1 MENEQ
6 SMEVQFR
13 LIDERR
19 VLINALRDVN
29 QLLQKG
35 NSRQAQRVIA
45 LAALSIPEIGGK
57 HG

>member
-1 MENEQ
+1 MEKEQ

-19 VLINALRDVN
+19 VLVNALRDVN

-35 NSRQAQRVIA
+35 NSRQAQSVIA
-45 LAALSIPEIGGK
+45 IAALSIPEIGAK

>member
-6 SMEVQFR
+6 SIEVQFR

-19 VLINALRDVN
+19 VLVNALRDVN

-45 LAALSIPEIGGK
+45 LASLSIPEIGAK